1 MAYFL
6 DVRDRTVE
14 IDPERDFIHD
24 QIKKLVQFV
33 ARLLDRSP
41 PTIDVQPALDE
52 LLTTATKILGV
63 PIDILERLTPSS
75 AARMLN
81 HDGERLSAYI
91 AVVEAEGRLLK
102 HVGDHVAA
110 QQRALR
116 AQALTMQLR
125 N

>member
-1 MAYFL
+1 VY
-6 DVRDRTVE
+6 VRDRTVE
-14 IDPERDFIHD
+14 IDPERDYIRD

-33 ARLLDRSP
+33 ARLLDRAP

-52 LLTTATKILGV
+52 LLTSAAKILGV
-63 PIDILERLTPSS
+63 PIDVLERLTPGS
-75 AARMLN
+75 AAGMLN
-81 HDGERLSAYI
+81 HDGERLAAYI
-91 AVVEAEGRLLK
+91 AVIEAEGRLLK
-102 HVGDHVAA
+102 HVGDHVGA